1 MACTTACVAAVAAP
15 KAAARR
21 SAAASL
27 RAAPLRA
34 RAGRRSV
41 SIYAANVQYEYAT
54 KVFEREL
61 VK

>member
-1 MACTTACVAAVAAP
+1 MASTTACVAAVAAP

-34 RAGRRSV
+34 RSGRRAL
-41 SIYAANVQYEYAT
+41 SICAANVQFEYPT